1 LGCSP
6 LVVYIISQKRG
17 FVNRFLKN
25 YIVKNAIMPV
35 IAQIAEP
42 IVKIHA
48 RIIEKYSN
56 AVNKSSI
63 NISFDLS
70 F

>member
-1 LGCSP
+1 
-6 LVVYIISQKRG
+6 
-17 FVNRFLKN
+17 LKN